1 MMLERYSR
9 LLQLSDFSKE
19 KLSLL
24 QSTKVLIVGSGG
36 VGQNISLELITNGFE
51 NITIIDFDKVEISNL
66 NRQVLLTEND
76 LGKNKV
82 EVVKKALEKRNK
94 DAKITA
100 INAKI
105 DKDNV
110 NKYLRGFDIVIDA
123 TDNWPSKLIISD
135 NVKKNKG
142 VLLHIGVDGYVGQF
156 VIFKNKSL
164 RDIVDE
170 KVFASKK
177 DGVSGPMVS
186 TISSLTA
193 LYLID
198 YITKENPSS
207 DVLYFYDHKAQN
219 FSKIKL

>member
-1 MMLERYSR
+1 MLDRYAR
-9 LLQLSDFSKE
+9 LLMLSDFSKE
-19 KLSLL
+19 KLLLL
-24 QSTKVLIVGSGG
+24 QSTKILIVGAGG
-36 VGQNISLELITNGFE
+36 VGQNISLELVTNGFE

-82 EVVKKALEKRNK
+82 EVVKKALEARNK

-100 INAKI
+100 INVKI
-105 DKDNV
+105 DENNADN
-110 NKYLRGFDIVIDA
+110 YLKGFDIVIDA

-135 NVKKNKG
+135 NVKKNNG
-142 VLLHIGVDGYVGQF
+142 ILLHIGVDGYVGQF
-156 VIFKNKSL
+156 CLFKDKSL
-164 RDIVDE
+164 RNIVDE

-186 TISSLTA
+186 SISSLAA

-198 YITKENPSS
+198 YITKENPVT

>member
-1 MMLERYSR
+1 MIERYSR

-36 VGQNISLELITNGFE
+36 VGQNISLELVSNGFE

-82 EVVKKALEKRNK
+82 EVVKKALEARNK

-110 NKYLRGFDIVIDA
+110 NKYLSGFDIVIDA

-135 NVKKNKG
+135 YIKNING
-142 VLLHIGVDGYVGQF
+142 TLLHIGVDGYVGQF

-186 TISSLTA
+186 TISSLAA